1 MRLEKASK
9 RVSFSKHL
17 FVGARNA
24 LGIVDNERR
33 RLDLVPV
40 QLLVNLIVARKIT
53 GTTRQDVYMH
63 MVDSLTSVA
72 TVLNGV
78 CARSGADVLHEH
90 AADALRRTPEISDL
104 IRRQLCKL

>member
-1 MRLEKASK
+1 MRLEKVSK

-17 FVGARNA
+17 LVGARNA
-24 LGIVDNERR
+24 LGIVDDEL
-33 RLDLVPV
+33 LDLMPV
-40 QLLVNLIVARKIT
+40 QLLVDLVIAPKIT
-53 GTTRQDVYMH
+53 GTTRQDVDMH
-63 MVDSLTSVA
+63 MVNRLTSVA

-104 IRRQLCKL
+104 IRRQLCKA